1 MQKDEIITIR
11 TNSQVKKMV
20 EDARNNSGQTAGDWL
35 QQAVFAWQ
43 EKHAEIAGEV
53 EIVDSA
59 HIIAG
64 RKALSEIGKIL
75 ESLEL
80 VVKQTAESSKQ
91 DNIDWQNRY
100 NRLEEE
106 LSGKDEEIKVLKD
119 AGKAMEKEHKSA
131 IGNLEKIIDKQAKDI
146 SELEAN
152 KESIK
157 EVTRLLEQERM
168 AALKVYNAR
177 EDLLK
182 VHSEMQDNY
191 KQLQLD
197 HGQQTANMSNLN
209 ATIVELH
216 KTQKELTERE
226 LQKDREI
233 MQLTLAKNYADSSI
247 AQLQES
253 VQSISAQLDKLKA
266 ENMALITQKS
276 ELIGELNAWKRSAK
290 E

>member
-1 MQKDEIITIR
+1 
-11 TNSQVKKMV
+11 MV

-43 EKHAEIAGEV
+43 EKHADIAGEI

-59 HIIAG
+59 HIVAG
-64 RKALSEIGKIL
+64 RKALSEVGKIL

-80 VVKQTAESSKQ
+80 VVKQTAETNKQ
-91 DNIDWQNRY
+91 ENIEWQNRY

-106 LSGKDEEIKVLKD
+106 LSAKDEEIKALKETN
-119 AGKAMEKEHKSA
+119 KAAEKESKAA
-131 IGNLEKIIDKQAKDI
+131 IASLEKTIDKQVKEIA
-146 SELEAN
+146 EFEAN

-157 EVTRLLEQERM
+157 EVTKLLEQERM

-177 EDLLK
+177 EELLK
-182 VHSEMQDNY
+182 NHAELQDNY

-197 HGQQTANMSNLN
+197 HGQQAVNMSNLN
-209 ATIVELH
+209 NALAELN
-216 KTQKELTERE
+216 KTHKELTERE

-266 ENMALITQKS
+266 ENLALITQKS
-276 ELIGELNAWKRSAK
+276 ELIGELNALKRVVK